1 MAVCK
6 ADGVQESTIESRLLN
21 SKGMTNMIKIGAK
34 KPCTGN
40 CMLFSAN
47 ANLEFFDGS
56 LVPNNATGVWLHH
69 CVVAN
74 VGMQVKDGTCGGVME
89 PFFESGN
96 ERSDAPFNSPPSG
109 VKSGYHIRPPDSF
122 LINTEFMNL
131 EDKEKWVWLTLE
143 YDYVE
148 GFKDDYLEGKLIWLN
163 LGPSRC
169 TGSESNPYGITNL
182 TRTQQPVKMV
192 LEEHSMPWKAP
203 ADGEMLGANSH
214 LHDGKTGPCCGVI

>member
-1 MAVCK
+1 
-6 ADGVQESTIESRLLN
+6 
-21 SKGMTNMIKIGAK
+21 MTNMIKIGAK

-40 CMLFSAN
+40 CMVFALN

-56 LVPNNATGVWLHH
+56 LVPNNSTGVWLHH

-109 VKSGYHIRPPDSF
+109 VKSGYHIRTPDSF
-122 LINTEFMNL
+122 LINTEFMNM

-143 YDYVE
+143 YDYVD
-148 GFKDDYLEGKLIWLN
+148 GFKDDYKEGKLIWMN

-169 TGSESNPYGITNL
+169 TGSESNPYGMTNL

-203 ADGEMLGANSH
+203 ADGLMLGANSH
-214 LHDGKTGPCCGVI
+214 LHDGMPSHFKDVS